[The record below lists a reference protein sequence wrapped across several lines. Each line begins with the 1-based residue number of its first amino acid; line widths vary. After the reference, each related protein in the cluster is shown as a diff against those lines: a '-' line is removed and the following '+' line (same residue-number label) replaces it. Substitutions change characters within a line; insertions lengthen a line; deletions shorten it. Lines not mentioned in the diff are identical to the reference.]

1 VSKVHFCVTVT
12 RMASC
17 GYSVYKSCT
26 LTTFTGEALVMKRKV
41 VDKGKTVNITDRTK
55 LTGASSYVQPFSTT
69 RLVTKQT
76 QTDRQTQCHSIYSK

>member
-1 VSKVHFCVTVT
+1 
-12 RMASC
+12 MASC

-69 RLVTKQT
+69 PTCDE
-76 QTDRQTQCHSIYSK
+76 TDTNQQADTMS